1 MLQIERGGHMT
12 RLFLR
17 VLVSMFFVICFVA
30 SSLAQSASPKA
41 LVEDFVKAWNSHDK
55 KAWGSLFTNDAIW
68 VIVAEDRLEGRSNIV
83 EDWEK
88 AHTTWAKNTS
98 IVQSAVEVRKV
109 SRDAAVIL
117 FRAGFLDKQGK
128 LIPDSNRAMLVVAM
142 KQSDGWRITA
152 GQLAHPSPKPS

>member
-1 MLQIERGGHMT
+1 MT
-12 RLFLR
+12 RSFSK

-30 SSLAQSASPKA
+30 SSVAQSASPKA
-41 LVEDFVKAWNSHDK
+41 LVEDFVKAWNTHDQ
-55 KAWGSLFTNDAIW
+55 KAWGRLFTDDAIW
-68 VIVAEDRLEGRSNIV
+68 VVVAEDRLEGRSNIV
-83 EDWEK
+83 EDWGK
-88 AHTTWAKNTS
+88 AHTTWAKNIS

-128 LIPDSNRAMLVVAM
+128 LIPDSDRAMLVVVT
-142 KQSDGWRITA
+142 KQSGGWRINA